1 MSITGAITREI
12 ELPYPHEYQ
21 RDVLLSDARFRV
33 VVCGRRWGKTTT
45 AMIAAV
51 EAVVAG
57 ELVWWVLPT
66 YPMASEVWR
75 DLKATL
81 ETVTTYKSETERRIE
96 VVGGGAVVIKSGD
109 KPDSLRGVGLDMVIV
124 DEAAMIS
131 DEAWFAALRPTLS
144 STQGN
149 ALLISTPKGRN
160 WFYRLYQRGLDP
172 LENDWQSW
180 NLPTSTSPT
189 VPLSEI
195 EDAQRELPM
204 NIFNQEYRAEFI
216 EDAGVVFRNI
226 RACISPYP
234 HSSPIGKHRFV
245 MGVDWALV
253 TDFTVLVVIDTDTK
267 QVADI
272 DRFNQIDWPFQRERL
287 ITMAKKWRVQN
298 ILAEYN
304 SIGGPNISELNRI
317 NLPVKAFDTNNKS
330 KTEVIQALAVAF
342 EQGEI
347 GIPDNP
353 VLIGELE
360 AFEAERLPSGKW
372 RYAAPSGMH
381 DDTVIALALAWEAAN
396 TPPSIATVQVSGLYA
411 SRGRR

>member
-172 LENDWQSW
+172 LEDDWQSW

-204 NIFNQEYRAEFI
+204 NIFNQEYQAEFI